1 MKSPRLGRRGLLLI
15 LLVVAHLA
23 AEHLTTRDHLGAAG
37 FAGWLGSGRDTSVP
51 GTKVRR

>member
-23 AEHLTTRDHLGAAG
+23 AEQSTTRDYLGAAG
-37 FAGWLGSGRDTSVP
+37 FVG
-51 GTKVRR
+51 